1 MSKNPVSKSK
11 PVKRNEP
18 MHNALKFFL
27 AGCVAEIYLLVIRRF
42 YVNGTANELL
52 ACDAALPYL
61 MAAGAAVAVIG
72 LVLGIVWRQQ
82 TKRRWIGWS
91 VFAAG
96 VFLGGSAWMIRTFY
110 DSALTFLCV
119 VVPVVML
126 LGILWNLYDRECSWS
141 LTILGASLIALW
153 VCRRVLDSIFLGT
166 YVRIAA
172 VVYIVVLIVAAFL
185 TNKADKNGGK
195 LGNLQV
201 LTAGAD
207 PMPIYAACG
216 LSVVALAIAL
226 FSSTIAYY
234 AMWALAIVV
243 FALAVYYTV
252 KQPPF
257 GHSEGGLF
265 CSLASRQRDPL
276 SAALQRSMS
285 RKAKAAFRGKK
296 PLCRP
301 KRLNTHGGR
310 SVWYFL

>member
-1 MSKNPVSKSK
+1 M
-11 PVKRNEP
+11 RRRA
-18 MHNALKFFL
+18 ALSDGRGCGSGCDRPGPGHRL
-27 AGCVAEIYLLVIRRF
+27 AAAGQAPLDRLVGVCRRRF
-42 YVNGTANELL
+42 PGRLRLE
-52 ACDAALPYL
+52 
-61 MAAGAAVAVIG
+61 
-72 LVLGIVWRQQ
+72 
-82 TKRRWIGWS
+82 
-91 VFAAG
+91 
-96 VFLGGSAWMIRTFY
+96 IRTFY

-119 VVPVVML
+119 VVPVAML

-195 LGNLQV
+195 LGGLQV

-216 LSVVALAIAL
+216 LSVVALAVAL

-252 KQPPF
+252 KQ
-257 GHSEGGLF
+257 L
-265 CSLASRQRDPL
+265 
-276 SAALQRSMS
+276 
-285 RKAKAAFRGKK
+285 
-296 PLCRP
+296 
-301 KRLNTHGGR
+301 
-310 SVWYFL
+310 

>member
-1 MSKNPVSKSK
+1 M
-11 PVKRNEP
+11 
-18 MHNALKFFL
+18 
-27 AGCVAEIYLLVIRRF
+27 
-42 YVNGTANELL
+42 
-52 ACDAALPYL
+52 
-61 MAAGAAVAVIG
+61 
-72 LVLGIVWRQQ
+72 
-82 TKRRWIGWS
+82 
-91 VFAAG
+91 
-96 VFLGGSAWMIRTFY
+96 
-110 DSALTFLCV
+110 
-119 VVPVVML
+119 VPVVML

-252 KQPPF
+252 KQ
-257 GHSEGGLF
+257 L
-265 CSLASRQRDPL
+265 
-276 SAALQRSMS
+276 
-285 RKAKAAFRGKK
+285 
-296 PLCRP
+296 
-301 KRLNTHGGR
+301 
-310 SVWYFL
+310 

>member
-1 MSKNPVSKSK
+1 M
-11 PVKRNEP
+11 E
-18 MHNALKFFL
+18 
-27 AGCVAEIYLLVIRRF
+27 
-42 YVNGTANELL
+42 
-52 ACDAALPYL
+52 
-61 MAAGAAVAVIG
+61 
-72 LVLGIVWRQQ
+72 
-82 TKRRWIGWS
+82 S
-91 VFAAG
+91 V
-96 VFLGGSAWMIRTFY
+96 R
-110 DSALTFLCV
+110 
-119 VVPVVML
+119 P
-126 LGILWNLYDRECSWS
+126 ECSWS

-252 KQPPF
+252 KQLDRSAAPF
-257 GHSEGGLF
+257 GHSEGAVLF
-265 CSLASRQRDPL
+265 SRVRQRDPFPPPC
-276 SAALQRSMS
+276 SAVCPARQ
-285 RKAKAAFRGKK
+285 AAFRGRNRSAALNGSIRMAEEAYGISYKSQPPRQTVVLPAGGSGLCGRK
-296 PLCRP
+296 LRIGERKIRYQRSESQSSRPLFHQPPRGTAGII
-301 KRLNTHGGR
+301 KASSLA
-310 SVWYFL
+310 

>member
-82 TKRRWIGWS
+82 TKRRWIG
-91 VFAAG
+91 
-96 VFLGGSAWMIRTFY
+96 WMIRTFY

-252 KQPPF
+252 KQ
-257 GHSEGGLF
+257 L
-265 CSLASRQRDPL
+265 
-276 SAALQRSMS
+276 
-285 RKAKAAFRGKK
+285 
-296 PLCRP
+296 
-301 KRLNTHGGR
+301 
-310 SVWYFL
+310 

>member
-1 MSKNPVSKSK
+1 
-11 PVKRNEP
+11 
-18 MHNALKFFL
+18 
-27 AGCVAEIYLLVIRRF
+27 
-42 YVNGTANELL
+42 
-52 ACDAALPYL
+52 
-61 MAAGAAVAVIG
+61 
-72 LVLGIVWRQQ
+72 
-82 TKRRWIGWS
+82 
-91 VFAAG
+91 
-96 VFLGGSAWMIRTFY
+96 MIRTFY

-195 LGNLQV
+195 LRNLQV

-252 KQPPF
+252 KQ
-257 GHSEGGLF
+257 L
-265 CSLASRQRDPL
+265 
-276 SAALQRSMS
+276 
-285 RKAKAAFRGKK
+285 
-296 PLCRP
+296 
-301 KRLNTHGGR
+301 
-310 SVWYFL
+310 